1 MEASALID
9 AHPGLR
15 IGPTASSIARLS
27 ARSDALALLG
37 AYAPRDPGERAAK
50 ARVLDFVDAN
60 AELGRPNPAGH
71 LTASALVVDAAFG
84 RLLLNHHAKLG
95 IWVQFGGHVEE
106 GEGIAEAALRET
118 REESGLASVRLLS
131 PAVFDIDVHPIPAR
145 GGVAAHYHYDLRFLA
160 VADPAEAFS
169 VSAESLSLR
178 WIGLDELPAYSSSES
193 MLRMGRKVAELHF
206 SS

>member
-1 MEASALID
+1 MID

-15 IGPTASSIARLS
+15 IGPTASSIASLS
-27 ARSDALALLG
+27 ARADALALLG

-50 ARVLDFVDAN
+50 ARILEFVEAN
-60 AELGRPNPAGH
+60 EELGRSNTAGH

-84 RLLLNHHAKLG
+84 RLLLDHHAKLG

-131 PAVFDIDVHPIPAR
+131 PAIFDIDVHPIPAR
-145 GGVAAHYHYDLRFLA
+145 GGVAAHFHHDLRFLA
-160 VADPAEAFS
+160 VADPAEAFA
-169 VSAESLSLR
+169 VSAESLTLR
-178 WIGLDELPAYSSSES
+178 WIALEELPSYSSSES
-193 MLRMGRKVAELHF
+193 MLRMGRKVAAMRAGAG
-206 SS
+206 